1 MRMSEV
7 LYFLL
12 RRVQAELVQ
21 RGALRTAVVPHRT
34 FERRNEAE
42 TLGAW
47 PCGLAGRAAMGA
59 AGRVQLC
66 GTPDSYLPARQ
77 AID

>member
-1 MRMSEV
+1 MCIVSPELRSLRPIWRPLIVRMSEV

-21 RGALRTAVVPHRT
+21 RGALWNASVPHGT

-47 PCGLAGRAAMGA
+47 PCGLRGRA
-59 AGRVQLC
+59 
-66 GTPDSYLPARQ
+66 
-77 AID
+77 